1 MWADQTVSVILPTY
15 NEKDSIRQAIEDL
28 QATGVIDEILVIN
41 NNAAAGTSEEVAHTT
56 AREIHE
62 TRQGYGFA
70 LRRGMAEA
78 TGELIA
84 FSEPDGTFVGR
95 DMLKL
100 LAYLDDGYDVV
111 FGTRTTK
118 GFIWDGANMGL
129 AMKYGNFLVSKVIE
143 LGFTSNC
150 QFTDVGCTM
159 RLMRRKVA
167 EYLLPRFEVGGSHF
181 GLEFMVRVL
190 TSQFEYIEVPV
201 NYLPRVGQ
209 SMVTGSWPKTFAL
222 ALRMTAYAAK
232 HRLRTLLPGRE
243 QRTAPPGDG

>member
-1 MWADQTVSVILPTY
+1 MWNSQTLSVILPTF
-15 NEKDSIRQAIEDL
+15 NEKDSIRQAIDDL
-28 QATGVIDEILVIN
+28 HATGVVDEILVIN
-41 NNAAAGTSEEVAHTT
+41 NNAAAGTSEEVNRTV

-62 TRQGYGFA
+62 PRQGYGFA

-84 FSEPDGTFVGR
+84 FSEPDGTFVGK
-95 DMLKL
+95 DLLKQ

-159 RLMRRKVA
+159 RVMRRPVL
-167 EYLLPRFEVGGSHF
+167 EYLLPRFEIGGSHF

-190 TSQFEYIEVPV
+190 TSKFDYIEVPV

-209 SMVTGSWPKTFAL
+209 SMVTGNWPKTFAL
-222 ALRMTAYAAK
+222 ALRMTLYAGK
-232 HRLRTLLPGRE
+232 HRLRTLVPGWE
-243 QRTAPPGDG
+243 QRGAAPDAE

>member
-1 MWADQTVSVILPTY
+1 MWADRTVTVILPTF

-28 QATGVIDEILVIN
+28 EATGVVDEILVVN
-41 NNAAAGTSEEVAHTT
+41 NNAVQGTSEQVAPTN

-62 TRQGYGFA
+62 PAQGYGFA
-70 LRRGMAEA
+70 LRRGMSEA
-78 TGELIA
+78 TGDLIA

-95 DMLKL
+95 DLLKL

-143 LGFTSNC
+143 LGFTSDC

-159 RLMRRKVA
+159 RLMRRPVL
-167 EYLLPRFEVGGSHF
+167 EYLLPQFEVGGSHF

-190 TSQFEYIEVPV
+190 TSRFQYIEVPV
-201 NYLPRVGQ
+201 NYLPRVGR
-209 SMVTGSWPKTFAL
+209 SMVTGSWVKTFAL
-222 ALRMTAYAAK
+222 ALRMTAYAAR
-232 HRLRTLLPGRE
+232 HRLRTLVPGWEMRSV
-243 QRTAPPGDG
+243 PPDSR